1 MTKNERTARV
11 RLVILAIC
19 AYLLFNGCCTRKQP
33 IEPIIGELEQQ
44 QGQSTVIVE
53 RIEVETEKLVTE
65 LVYINAPPEVIERAT
80 VIVKDAV
87 ELKASLE
94 KERILT
100 ADLKIRVSDL
110 IVERDE
116 LKTDV
121 NRVKWQRNAGFI
133 AAGVLLALLF
143 LAFKLK

>member
-1 MTKNERTARV
+1 MYHYF
-11 RLVILAIC
+11 LVFCC
-19 AYLLFNGCCTRKQP
+19 AVLFSGCCSRP
-33 IEPIIGELEQQ
+33 APVEPIIDELEQQ
-44 QGQSTVIVE
+44 QAESTVIVE

-110 IVERDE
+110 TTERDE
-116 LKTDV
+116 LKIDV
-121 NRVKWQRNAGFI
+121 DRVKIQRNIGI
-133 AAGVLLALLF
+133 SAAVLLLLI
-143 LAFKLK
+143 LLVAFKLR